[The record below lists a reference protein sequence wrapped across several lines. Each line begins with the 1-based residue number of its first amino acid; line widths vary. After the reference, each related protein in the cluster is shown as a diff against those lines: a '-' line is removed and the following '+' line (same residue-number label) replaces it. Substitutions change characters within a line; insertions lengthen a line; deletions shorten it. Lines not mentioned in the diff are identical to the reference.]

1 MYANR
6 LSREYVLGAKEFIKF
21 AVEHVEDPSRIIC
34 PCLTCC
40 FLKRISEK
48 DLMDHLVCDGIDP
61 SYVRWTKRG
70 EPDITSSEQG

>member
-6 LSREYVLGAKEFIKF
+6 FLREYVLCAEEFIKF
-21 AVEHVEDPSRIIC
+21 AVEHAEDPSRIIF
-34 PCLTCC
+34 PFLKCC